1 MHILLIGC
9 GRSGRHLAEILT
21 DAGIDLIVIDE
32 NENNLQALADLDV
45 ICIQGVPIDTDILE
59 QAGIENAAAV
69 IAMDNRENIN
79 IMCCQIA
86 RTLYKIEHVIA
97 RTYTPSNEE
106 FYHRLGIAT
115 ICSTELTVAHALRV
129 LGFSERK

>member
-79 IMCCQIA
+79 IMCCQC
-86 RTLYKIEHVIA
+86 
-97 RTYTPSNEE
+97 P
-106 FYHRLGIAT
+106 
-115 ICSTELTVAHALRV
+115 HALQNRARYRSNV
-129 LGFSERK
+129 HAFKRRILSSFGYCNDLLNGIDSSPRS